1 MLPAMSPRAVL
12 VLVLLLCGCVQPQRE
27 PATDPT
33 PAAPVGEARDRY
45 RYLPHLG
52 PTSEK
57 GRGILDLERGY
68 YQGDLL
74 LEGTGLPKKGAGI
87 GETVIDGHVTI
98 TGDGWTL
105 TGMLIRGDVEIRG
118 DDNDVSG
125 CRIQGQVRATGE
137 RNKTDP
143 SP

>member
-1 MLPAMSPRAVL
+1 MARACFAVAL
-12 VLVLLLCGCVQPQRE
+12 LVLLGGCVQPQHASE
-27 PATDPT
+27 PLPPT
-33 PAAPVGEARDRY
+33 PVGEARDRY
-45 RYLPHLG
+45 RYLPHMG
-52 PTSEK
+52 PTAEK

-74 LEGTGLPKKGAGI
+74 LEGTGLEKKGAGI
-87 GETVIDGHVTI
+87 GETVIDGNVTI
-98 TGDGWTL
+98 VGDGWRL

-118 DDNDVSG
+118 DDNDVST

-137 RNKTDP
+137 RNHVEN

>member
-1 MLPAMSPRAVL
+1 MTPPRVALALL
-12 VLVLLLCGCVQPQRE
+12 VALLLVGCVPPRDPASE
-27 PATDPT
+27 PATP
-33 PAAPVGEARDRY
+33 APVGEARDRY

-52 PTSEK
+52 PTAES

-74 LEGTGLPKKGAGI
+74 LEGPGLPKKGAGI
-87 GETVIDGHVTI
+87 GETVIDGHVRI
-98 TGDGWTL
+98 VGDGWTL
-105 TGMLIRGDVEIRG
+105 TGMLIRGDVEVTG
-118 DDNDVSG
+118 DDNDVSA
-125 CRIQGQVRATGE
+125 CRVQGQVRVVSGE